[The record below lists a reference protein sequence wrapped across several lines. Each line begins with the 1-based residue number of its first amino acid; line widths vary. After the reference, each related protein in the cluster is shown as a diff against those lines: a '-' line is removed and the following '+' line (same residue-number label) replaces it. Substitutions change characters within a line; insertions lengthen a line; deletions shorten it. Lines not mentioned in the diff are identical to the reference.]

1 MGNPSGAISLQQQ
14 NRILQAIGISKNG
27 QRNCDSAKGRA
38 KRKEQKQHSF
48 PVKRAGDSL
57 LGNEIAKVSMT
68 EEVRRILEELDKIAT
83 DFDITFDAEG
93 WTAED
98 LFKLFK
104 MFEFC
109 MRREWGFAQ
118 VLDITRDKRT
128 FVRVR
133 K

>member
-1 MGNPSGAISLQQQ
+1 
-14 NRILQAIGISKNG
+14 
-27 QRNCDSAKGRA
+27 
-38 KRKEQKQHSF
+38 
-48 PVKRAGDSL
+48 
-57 LGNEIAKVSMT
+57 MT
-68 EEVRRILEELDKIAT
+68 EEARRILEELDKIAT

-98 LFKLFK
+98 LFK
-104 MFEFC
+104 MAEFC
-109 MRREWGFAQ
+109 GEKMWEFAQ

>member
-27 QRNCDSAKGRA
+27 QRDCNSIERRA
-38 KRKEQKQHSF
+38 EGKEQKQHSI

-57 LGNEIAKVSMT
+57 PSNEIAKVSMT
-68 EEVRRILEELDKIAT
+68 EEARRILEELDKIAT

-98 LFKLFK
+98 LFK